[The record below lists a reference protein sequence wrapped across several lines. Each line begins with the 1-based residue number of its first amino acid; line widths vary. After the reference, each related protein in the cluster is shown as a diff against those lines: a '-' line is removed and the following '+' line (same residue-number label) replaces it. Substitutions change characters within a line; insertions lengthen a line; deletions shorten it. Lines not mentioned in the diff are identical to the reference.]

1 MNYRKALT
9 LFVTAAVLLGTT
21 FLAACGDAKTP
32 SQDGNVN
39 KPTIELVDPFSESN
53 PWDESLDI
61 PATELLTL
69 VKPGTD
75 LFTGLEWTGQPDSK
89 DINKQ
94 TVNQSDIAL
103 INEIPYHS
111 ATTVVYNGLDE
122 AYTGAINYTFDT
134 SSYYKLLTGEGNTWQ
149 LAVYKNEEEA
159 DKAGVL
165 DSFYK
170 TSYSMSRAPKYEGTG
185 KVTTYSNAYY
195 GGFKDVTLPASW
207 QTQGFDFPIYSN
219 VVYPWSN
226 DAYGNGPHTVPIAPT
241 LVNPVGFYR
250 YELDVDSAW
259 LEANRRVYISF
270 DGVESAY
277 YLYVNGKEVGYS
289 EDSYDT
295 STFDITAFLNSDG
308 QDNLIAVKVYR
319 WCDGSYFENQDFLRL
334 AGIFRDVYVYSVPG
348 VNISDYKVETDLDD
362 EFIDAELLVEANI
375 YNSTVSDFES
385 GFYSLD
391 VRLVDAEGN
400 SLFAIDPMTET
411 VGAIKSGE
419 TTKVNISRN
428 VESPHLWS
436 DEDPY
441 LYTLII
447 SLYDKNGVYY
457 GSISQQLGFRE
468 VTFTPTEGLSP
479 NSDKYDIMLLNGKP
493 LVYKGVNRH
502 ETSPDTGKY
511 ASHELIEQ
519 DVKIMKSLN
528 INAVRTS
535 HYPDSK
541 YFYDMCDKYGLLV
554 LAECNIE
561 THYGVNTE
569 ETEKY
574 FKGAVTDRV
583 KSFTELAK
591 NRTSV
596 VMWSIG
602 NETSANTQLYYDLIA
617 ELKEM
622 DPTRPVHFESLGEQG
637 GVDISSVMYWD
648 IYGVNLKGNASNNMP
663 FMQCEYAH
671 AMGNSVG
678 NLYEYWEAIRNHDNV
693 VGAFIWDFV
702 DQSIWTEFEDGA
714 FDYYGNGKYLAY
726 GGCWG
731 DMPTQG
737 NFCQNGIISA
747 DRMIQPEAYEV
758 KYVYQ
763 SVWMSADS
771 LSADNKT
778 VEFYNE
784 FNFTD
789 LSEYNIGF
797 ELLENGVAIDSGE
810 LEVSCAPGE
819 RVSIDVPYTMPASP
833 KADSEYFLNINVSL
847 KDSTIWADKD
857 YVIAYEQLAVSADVE
872 NVTFD
877 TSIMQNV
884 SVSEDDT
891 NIIVSADNFELL
903 ISKRSGLIFSYTYN
917 GEKIISEGPKLTY
930 TRATLDNDRGLS
942 WDGTTLK
949 DALELSVSA
958 DESGKL
964 VTIDAKIP
972 LSAEGSYQYMTYTV
986 YGDGEITV
994 TAKLETAT
1002 GSEELHRYGAT
1013 LVMPQDYENITFYGA
1028 GEWDTYN
1035 DRRKGA
1041 RIEVHNTT
1049 VSDSFF
1055 PYPNP
1060 QDTGTKTGV
1069 RYFALTSDEK
1079 QTGLLFVSDSE
1090 MEAQALHFSS
1100 SQLKHEDRV
1109 YNLRPLGR
1117 TYVTLSYG
1125 SRGTGGASCGPDVLD
1140 QYKIM
1145 GNGKTYTYTYTI
1157 VPFDKDT
1164 DDIGEISL
1172 LWRDV
1177 K

>member
-1 MNYRKALT
+1 MLRKALS
-9 LFVTAAVLLGTT
+9 LLLATAMIANVLL
-21 FLAACGDAKTP
+21 FAACSADPAI
-32 SQDGNVN
+32 DNVGN
-39 KPTIELVDPFSESN
+39 KLQIELVDPFSEET

-61 PATELLTL
+61 PATELLTP
-69 VKPGTD
+69 VNPGTK
-75 LFTGLEWTGQPDSK
+75 LFSGLEWTGQTDSK
-89 DINKQ
+89 DANGN

-111 ATTVVYNGLDE
+111 STTVVYDGLDE
-122 AYTGAINYTFDT
+122 AYTGAVNYTFDT
-134 SSYYKLLTGEGNTWQ
+134 SSYYKLLTGEGNTWH

-159 DKAGVL
+159 KEAGVL

-170 TSYSMSRAPKYEGTG
+170 TSYKLSRAPKYEGTG

-195 GGFKDVTLPASW
+195 GGFKEVTLPASW

-241 LVNPVGFYR
+241 TVNPVGFYR
-250 YELDVDSAW
+250 YQLDVEASW
-259 LEANRRVYISF
+259 LEENRRVYISF

-295 STFDITAFLNSDG
+295 STFDITAFLNDDG

-348 VNISDYKVETDLDD
+348 VNIADYKVETDLDND
-362 EFIDAELLVEANI
+362 FVNAELSIEVEL

-400 SLFAIDPMTET
+400 SVFAIDPLQRSA
-411 VGAIKSGE
+411 GAVASGE
-419 TTKVNISRN
+419 TEIVSLSRE
-428 VESPHLWS
+428 VEAPRLWS
-436 DEDPY
+436 DEAPY

-457 GSISQQLGFRE
+457 GSIAQQLGFRE
-468 VTFTPTEGLSP
+468 ITFTKTEGLSP
-479 NSDKYDIMLLNGKP
+479 NSEQYDIMLLNGKP
-493 LVYKGVNRH
+493 LVFKGVNRH

-519 DVKIMKSLN
+519 DIQIIKSLN

-541 YFYDMCDKYGLLV
+541 YFYDMCDKYGILV

-561 THYGVNTE
+561 THYGVNNE
-569 ETEKY
+569 ETESY
-574 FKGAVTDRV
+574 FKGTVTDRV

-591 NRTSV
+591 NRTCA

-602 NETSANTQLYYDLIA
+602 NETSANTQIYYDLIA

-622 DPTRPVHFESLGEQG
+622 DPTRPVHFESLGESG

-648 IYGVNLKGNASNNMP
+648 IYGTNLKGNAANNMP
-663 FMQCEYAH
+663 FMQCEYVH

-678 NLYEYWEAIRNHDNV
+678 NLYEYWEAIRNHDNI

-702 DQSIWTEFEDGA
+702 DQAIWKEYEEGT
-714 FDYYGNGKYLAY
+714 FDYYSNGKYLAY

-763 SVWMSADS
+763 SVWATAEKLDS
-771 LSADNKT
+771 STKT
-778 VEFYNE
+778 VELYNE

-789 LSEYNIGF
+789 LSEYDISF
-797 ELLENGVAIDSGE
+797 ELLENGAAIDSGK

-819 RVSIDVPYTMPASP
+819 RVKVDIPYTMPSSAA
-833 KADSEYFLNINVSL
+833 ADSEYFLNIYVKL
-847 KDSTIWADKD
+847 AKDTLWADAG
-857 YVIAYEQLAVSADVE
+857 YMIASEQLKVDADTE
-872 NVTFD
+872 NISLD
-877 TSIMQNV
+877 TSLMQNV
-884 SVSEDDT
+884 SVSEEGNNVT
-891 NIIVSADNFELL
+891 VSSDLFKAVF
-903 ISKRSGLIFSYTYN
+903 SKTSGLLLNYTYN
-917 GEKIISEGPKLTY
+917 NEKIITEGPEPTY
-930 TRATLDNDRGLS
+930 TRATLDNDRDLG
-942 WDGTTLK
+942 WDGTKIKEATEFKITL
-949 DALELSVSA
+949 D
-958 DESGKL
+958 DSGKF
-964 VTIDAKIP
+964 VTIDTVIP
-972 LSAEGSYQYMTYTV
+972 LTNEGSYQYISYTV

-994 TAKLETAT
+994 EATLDTAV
-1002 GSEELHRYGAT
+1002 GSDEMHRYGMT
-1013 LVMPQDYENITFYGA
+1013 LVVGDDYEDITFYGR
-1028 GEWDTYN
+1028 GVWDTYI
-1035 DRRKGA
+1035 DRQKGA
-1041 RIEVHNTT
+1041 HVGIYETT
-1049 VSDSFF
+1049 VTDSFY
-1055 PYPNP
+1055 PYPQP

-1069 RYFALTSDEK
+1069 RYFALTSSEK

-1100 SQLKHEDRV
+1100 SQLKFESRV
-1109 YNLRPLGR
+1109 YALKPLSR

-1125 SRGTGGASCGPDVLD
+1125 SRGTGGASCGPDTLD
-1140 QYKIM
+1140 QYRISA
-1145 GNGKTYTYTYTI
+1145 NGKDYTYTYTI

-1164 DDIGEISL
+1164 DNIAELSL
-1172 LWRDV
+1172 LFRDV
-1177 K
+1177 N

>member
-1 MNYRKALT
+1 MLKKALT
-9 LFVTAAVLLGTT
+9 LLLSAVLIANVVL
-21 FLAACGDAKTP
+21 LAACDSANTP
-32 SQDGNVN
+32 SQNN
-39 KPTIELVDPFSESN
+39 SAPKKQYELIDPFSEDS
-53 PWDESLDI
+53 PWDESLEI

-69 VKPGTD
+69 VKPGEK
-75 LFTGLEWTGQPDSK
+75 LFTGLEWTGQTDSK
-89 DINKQ
+89 DANGNKVHQ
-94 TVNQSDIAL
+94 ADIAL
-103 INEIPYHS
+103 INEVPYHS
-111 ATTVVYNGLDE
+111 ETTVVYNGLDE
-122 AYTGAINYTFDT
+122 AYTGATNYTFDT

-149 LAVYKNEEEA
+149 LAVYKNEEAAKE
-159 DKAGVL
+159 AGVL

-170 TSYSMSRAPKYEGTG
+170 TSYKMSKAPKYEGQN
-185 KVTTYSNAYY
+185 KVSTHATAYY

-241 LVNPVGFYR
+241 IVNPIGFYR
-250 YELDVDSAW
+250 YTLDVDESW
-259 LEANRRVYISF
+259 LASNRRVYLSF

-277 YLYVNGKEVGYS
+277 YLYVNGNQVGYS

-295 STFDITAFLNSDG
+295 STFDITAFLNEDG
-308 QDNLIAVKVYR
+308 KDNLIAVKVYR

-362 EFIDAELLVEANI
+362 TFTDATLSIEAEI
-375 YNSTVSDFES
+375 YNSTTADVES
-385 GFYSLD
+385 SFYSLD

-400 SLFAIDPMTET
+400 SVFAIDPLQRA
-411 VGAIKSGE
+411 VGAIPSGE
-419 TTKVNISRN
+419 VTNVSISRE
-428 VESPHLWS
+428 VTAPHLWS

-468 VTFTPTEGLSP
+468 ITFTPTEGIAP
-479 NSDKYDIMLLNGKP
+479 NTDKYNIMLLNGKP
-493 LVYKGVNRH
+493 LVFKGVNRH

-519 DVKIMKSLN
+519 DVQIMKSLN

-561 THYGVNTE
+561 THYGVSTE

-574 FKGAVTDRV
+574 FTGAVTDRV
-583 KSFTELAK
+583 KSQTELAK
-591 NRTSV
+591 NRTCV

-622 DPTRPVHFESLGEQG
+622 DPTRPVHFESLGESG

-648 IYGVNLKGNASNNMP
+648 IYGVNLKGQASNNMP
-663 FMQCEYAH
+663 FMQCEYVH

-678 NLYEYWEAIRNHDNV
+678 NLYEYWEAIRKHDNV

-702 DQSIWTEFEDGA
+702 DQSIWTEYEDGV

-763 SVWMSADS
+763 SVWATANK
-771 LSADNKT
+771 LSAQNKT

-789 LSEYNIGF
+789 LNAYDISY
-797 ELLENGVAIDSGE
+797 ELLENGKVIDSGA
-810 LEVSCAPGE
+810 LLVNCAPGE
-819 RVSIDVPYTMPASP
+819 KVNVDVPFTMPATL
-833 KADSEYFLNINVSL
+833 KADGEYFVNIYVKL
-847 KDSTIWADKD
+847 KSDTLWADKGH
-857 YVIAYEQLAVSADVE
+857 VIATAQLEVDADVE
-872 NVTFD
+872 NVSLD
-877 TSIMQNV
+877 TSSMRDITV
-884 SVSEDDT
+884 AEDEKTVTLSSDC
-891 NIIVSADNFELL
+891 FETV
-903 ISKRSGLIFSYTYN
+903 ISKSTGLILNYSYN
-917 GEKIISEGPKLTY
+917 GEKIILEGPEPTY
-930 TRATLDNDRGLS
+930 TRATLDNDRTLA
-942 WDGTTLK
+942 WDNTKAK
-949 DALELSVSA
+949 DATAFNVTA
-958 DESGKL
+958 DPSGKF
-964 VTIDAKIP
+964 VTIETTIS
-972 LSAEGSYQYMTYTV
+972 LSAEGNYQYITYTV
-986 YGDGEITV
+986 YGDGEITL
-994 TAKLETAT
+994 TSKLDTAT
-1002 GSEELHRYGAT
+1002 GTEEMHRYGET
-1013 LVMPQDYENITFYGA
+1013 LTLPVDYENITFYGR
-1028 GEWDTYN
+1028 GVWDTYN
-1035 DRRKGA
+1035 DRQKGA
-1041 RIEVHNTT
+1041 HVGLYETT
-1049 VSDSFF
+1049 VSDSFY
-1055 PYPNP
+1055 PYPQP

-1079 QTGLLFVSDSE
+1079 QTGLLFVSDDE
-1090 MEAQALHFSS
+1090 MEAQAIHFSS
-1100 SQLKHEDRV
+1100 MQLKLESRV
-1109 YNLRPLGR
+1109 YALRPLNK

-1125 SRGTGGASCGPDVLD
+1125 SRGTGGASCGPDVID
-1140 QYKIM
+1140 QYRLPA
-1145 GNGKTYTYTYTI
+1145 NGKDYTYTYTI
-1157 VPFDKDT
+1157 VHFDKET
-1164 DDIGEISL
+1164 DNIDDISL

>member
-1 MNYRKALT
+1 MQKKL
-9 LFVTAAVLLGTT
+9 LSLLLAAAILANVLL
-21 FLAACGDAKTP
+21 FAACGDTKTP
-32 SQDGNVN
+32 QPDNGGQQTQV
-39 KPTIELVDPFSESN
+39 ELVNPFDEET
-53 PWDESLDI
+53 PWNESLDI
-61 PATELLTL
+61 PATELLTT
-69 VKPGTD
+69 VKPGTK
-75 LFTGLEWTGQPDSK
+75 LFSGIEWTGQTDSK
-89 DINKQ
+89 DAHGN
-94 TVNQSDIAL
+94 TVHQADIAFV
-103 INEIPYHS
+103 NEVPYHS
-111 ATTVVYNGLDE
+111 DTTVVYNGLDE

-149 LAVYKNEEEA
+149 LAVYKNEEAA
-159 DKAGVL
+159 DEAGVL

-170 TSYSMSRAPKYEGTG
+170 TSYSMSRAPKYKGND
-185 KVTTYSNAYY
+185 KVATHSTAYY

-241 LVNPVGFYR
+241 KVNPVGFYR
-250 YELDVDSAW
+250 YELDVEESW
-259 LEANRRVYISF
+259 LASNRRVYISF

-295 STFDITAFLNSDG
+295 STFDITAFLNPDG

-334 AGIFRDVYVYSVPG
+334 AGICRDVYVYSVPG
-348 VNISDYKVETDLDD
+348 VNICDYKVETDLDD
-362 EFIDAELLVEANI
+362 DFVNAELSIEAKL

-391 VRLVDAEGN
+391 VRLVDADGY
-400 SLFAIDPMTET
+400 SIFAIDPLQESA
-411 VGAIKSGE
+411 GAIASGD
-419 TTKVNISRN
+419 TATVRISRDI
-428 VESPHLWS
+428 EAPHLWS

-468 VTFTPTEGLSP
+468 VTFTKTEGSSP
-479 NSDKYDIMLLNGKP
+479 NSGKYDIMLLNGKP
-493 LVYKGVNRH
+493 LVFKGVNRH
-502 ETSPDTGKY
+502 ETSPETGKY
-511 ASHELIEQ
+511 VTHELIEQ
-519 DVKIMKSLN
+519 DVEIMKSLN

-561 THYGVNTE
+561 SHYGVNTE

-574 FKGAVTDRV
+574 FKGTITDRV

-602 NETSANTQLYYDLIA
+602 NETSADTQLYYDLIA

-622 DPTRPVHFESLGEQG
+622 DPTRPVHFESLHDRG
-637 GVDISSVMYWD
+637 GVDIVSVMYWD
-648 IYGVNLKGNASNNMP
+648 IYGVNLKGSASNNMP
-663 FMQCEYAH
+663 FIQCEYVH

-678 NLYEYWEAIRNHDNV
+678 NLYEYWEAVRNHDNV

-702 DQSIWTEFEDGA
+702 DQAIWTEYEEGA
-714 FDYYGNGKYLAY
+714 FDYYGNGKYLAF

-731 DMPTQG
+731 DMPTSG
-737 NFCQNGIISA
+737 NFCQNGIISS
-747 DRMIQPEAYEV
+747 DRMIQPESYEV

-763 SVWMSADS
+763 SVWMNADK
-771 LSADNKT
+771 LSAGNKT

-789 LSEYNIGF
+789 LNEYDISF
-797 ELLENGVAIDSGE
+797 ELLENGKVVDSGE
-810 LEVSCAPGE
+810 VAVSCAPNQK
-819 RVSIDVPYTMPASP
+819 VKVDIPYTMPSAP
-833 KADSEYFLNINVSL
+833 AADSEYFLNIYVKL
-847 KDSTIWADKD
+847 KEDTLWADKGHI
-857 YVIAYEQLAVSADVE
+857 VASEQLEVAADVE
-872 NVTFD
+872 HISLD
-877 TSIMQNV
+877 TSSMKNV
-884 SVSEDDT
+884 SVSEDDANVT
-891 NIIVSADNFELL
+891 VSSDLFEVV
-903 ISKRSGLIFSYTYN
+903 INKKSGLIFTYTYN
-917 GEKIISEGPKLTY
+917 GEKIISEGPKPTY
-930 TRATLDNDRGLS
+930 TRATLDNDRGLG
-942 WDGTTLK
+942 WDGTTPK
-949 DALELSVSA
+949 DAVEFTVNPDA
-958 DESGKL
+958 SGKF
-964 VTIDAKIP
+964 VTVDAKIE
-972 LSAEGSYQYMTYTV
+972 LSNKGNYQYMTYTI

-994 TAKLETAT
+994 SSKLDTVSGTDEM
-1002 GSEELHRYGAT
+1002 HRYGAT
-1013 LVMPQDYENITFYGA
+1013 LIMPDDYENITFYGR
-1028 GEWDTYN
+1028 GIWDTYN
-1035 DRRKGA
+1035 DRQRGA
-1041 RIEVHNTT
+1041 HVGIYNTT
-1049 VSDSFF
+1049 VSDSYY
-1055 PYPNP
+1055 PYPQP

-1069 RYFALTSDEK
+1069 RYFALTSDES

-1125 SRGTGGASCGPDVLD
+1125 SRGTGGASCGPDTLD
-1140 QYKIM
+1140 QYRIQ
-1145 GNGKTYTYTYTI
+1145 GNGRDYTYTYTI

-1172 LWRDV
+1172 LWRDAE
-1177 K
+1177 